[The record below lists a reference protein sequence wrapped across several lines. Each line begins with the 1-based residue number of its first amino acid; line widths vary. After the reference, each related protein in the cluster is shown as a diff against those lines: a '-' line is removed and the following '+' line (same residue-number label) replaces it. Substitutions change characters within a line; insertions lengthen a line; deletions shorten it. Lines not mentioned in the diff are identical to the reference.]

1 VSELL
6 PLLAVFQELR
16 QCGFPLGIAEY
27 ELLLEALACGVP
39 AGTPEELCF
48 LCQTLWAKSHEE
60 QEIVAAVLGVLLPE
74 EPRSEPLPVAPG
86 PPPSPAPAPPA
97 PVSKPV
103 AGTVTPPAGIPR
115 PSASAQLASRLGLAR
130 AGAEAAGALAASLVR
145 LQGRPVR
152 VHPGLNLEGDLPIT
166 RRQMNRAWRY
176 YRRMQRRGM
185 ATEIDVPAT
194 VAEMVRTGGV
204 FLGPV
209 LIPRRV
215 NCARIL
221 ILHDEGGS
229 MIPFRRLTRP
239 LLESALQVG
248 LARVEVGW
256 FHDVPGATLYLDSTL
271 SRPVKLERLAAPF
284 RDAGVLI
291 VSDAGAA
298 RGQLNRARVNATAE
312 ALRRLRVFSQNVAWL
327 NPTPPARWSRSTAG
341 EIVRETGVP
350 MFPLT
355 RRGLDTAV
363 EVLRGRARAGGA
375 LV

>member
-1 VSELL
+1 VSE
-6 PLLAVFQELR
+6 PLRMLAVFQELR
-16 QCGFPLGIAEY
+16 RCGFPLGVAEY
-27 ELLLEALACGVP
+27 ELLLEALVRGV
-39 AGTPEELCF
+39 ATETQEELCF
-48 LCQTLWAKSHEE
+48 LCQTIWAKSHEE
-60 QEIVAAVLGVLLPE
+60 QEIVAAVLGMLLSE
-74 EPRSEPLPVAPG
+74 EPEPLPA
-86 PPPSPAPAPPA
+86 ATQAPPA
-97 PVSKPV
+97 PLPEPV
-103 AGTVTPPAGIPR
+103 ASAAPR
-115 PSASAQLASRLGLAR
+115 PADIHPYSASAQLASRLGQTRVRTAT
-130 AGAEAAGALAASLVR
+130 AGSLAASLVR

-176 YRRMQRRGM
+176 YRRMQRRGI
-185 ATEIDVPAT
+185 ATEIDVLAT
-194 VAEMVRTGGV
+194 IAEMVRTGGV

-221 ILHDEGGS
+221 VLHDEGGS

-239 LLESALQVG
+239 LLESALQGG

-256 FHDVPGATLYLDSTL
+256 FHDVPGAVLYSDSAL
-271 SRPVKLERLAAPF
+271 SQPVKLEQLAAPF

-298 RGQLNRARVNATAE
+298 RGRLDPVRVRATAE
-312 ALRRLRVFSQNVAWL
+312 ALRRLRAFSQNVAWL
-327 NPTPPARWSRSTAG
+327 NPTPGARWSRSTAD
-341 EIVRETGVP
+341 EIVRKTAVP

-355 RRGLDTAV
+355 RRGLDAAV

-375 LV
+375 IA